1 MTSDAAMKPCATMS
15 LPLRF
20 FSVRIVA
27 LCVVMQW
34 LGLALG
40 HSAPATPR
48 PVARIRNNP
57 NIILIVVDGLSVGQ
71 LGCYGG
77 RQIQTPN
84 IDRMAGEGLRLT
96 DYYLGGSTS
105 SATKRSLLTGF
116 RETGERIARAPL
128 GQLVE
133 KDWTLASMLRQ
144 AGYATA
150 AFGAW
155 ELGAGSGSTPNQKG
169 FEEWFG
175 FLDTKEALEGYPSL
189 LWRNQSQLLVE
200 RNANGKNEVFA
211 NDYFTTAAM
220 NFIRQKQRQPFFCY
234 LAYTAPRSGPT
245 NLIEAAYQ
253 TLDWTPAQ
261 KLAASLISRTDRDV
275 GKLLKTLK
283 DLRIDGQT
291 AIFLTSSAAASK
303 RGDFDPAP
311 LQGTNRFR
319 GGAGDPWEGG
329 LRAPMLIWWPG
340 KVRSGSVSDTPCA
353 AWDLVPTAIEV
364 AGMTAADTMQGASW
378 MRLFRGEPLKPRVLG
393 WESIAPQWR
402 AARWGEWKGIF
413 GPGPEEVRLYRV
425 TTDAGEETDRAS
437 AEPET
442 VQRLRSVFLGPG
454 R

>member
-1 MTSDAAMKPCATMS
+1 MS
-15 LPLRF
+15 FPLPL
-20 FSVRIVA
+20 FSVRIVV
-27 LCVVMQW
+27 LCAIVQC
-34 LGLALG
+34 LGLGLG
-40 HSAPATPR
+40 RAASATPR

-57 NIILIVVDGLSVGQ
+57 NIILIVVDGLSVEQ
-71 LGCYGG
+71 LGCYGA

-84 IDRMAGEGLRLT
+84 IDRLSGEGLRLT

-105 SATKRSLLTGF
+105 VITKRSLLTGF
-116 RETGERIARAPL
+116 RETGARIVREPR

-155 ELGAGSGSTPNQKG
+155 ELGAGSGSAPNQKG

-175 FLDTKEALEGYPSL
+175 FLDTKEALEAYPSL

-200 RNANGKNEVFA
+200 RNANGRNEVFA

-253 TLDWTPAQ
+253 PLDWTPSQ

-275 GKLLKTLK
+275 GKIVKALK

-291 AIFLTSSAAASK
+291 AIFLTSGASATK
-303 RGDFDPAP
+303 RGNFDPTP

-340 KVRSGSVSDTPCA
+340 KIRPGSVSETPCA
-353 AWDLVPTAIEV
+353 AWDVVPTAIEI
-364 AGMTAADTMQGASW
+364 AGMTAADTMDGVSW
-378 MRLFRGEPLKPRVLG
+378 LPLFRGEPLKQRVLG
-393 WESIAPQWR
+393 WESMAPPWK
-402 AARWGEWKGIF
+402 AARWGEWKGVF
-413 GPGPEEVRLYRV
+413 GPGPEDVKLYRV
-425 TTDAGEETDRAS
+425 TTDPGEETDRALT
-437 AEPET
+437 EPAT
-442 VQRLRSVFLGPG
+442 VRRLRSLFTAPD